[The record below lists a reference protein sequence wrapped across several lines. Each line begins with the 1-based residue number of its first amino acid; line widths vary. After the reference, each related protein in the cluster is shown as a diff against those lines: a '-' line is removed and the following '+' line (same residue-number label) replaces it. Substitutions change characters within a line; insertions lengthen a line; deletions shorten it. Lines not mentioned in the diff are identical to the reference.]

1 MPIRP
6 RPPVLRRSR
15 PAFTLIELLIVITM
29 IAILAGFAIPRIDFV
44 KARSDAAARLVRGQ
58 LQTAQRLAIQRQYN
72 ILVSFDVARNRI
84 RIVEDQ
90 NNNGAAESTERILWR
105 SLEEQ
110 ARFASPPSGISV
122 GGSAIAGSDLRTLD
136 GMPTITFRRDGSA
149 SGNAEIYISSPRSL
163 GKDFRGV
170 VVTESTGRAEWFR
183 YDGSTWKRVGI

>member
-1 MPIRP
+1 MPPSPCQPVPRRP
-6 RPPVLRRSR
+6 RS
-15 PAFTLIELLIVITM
+15 AFTLIELLIVVTM

-44 KARSDAAARLVRGQ
+44 KGRSDAAARLVRGQ

-72 ILVSFDVARNRI
+72 ILVSFDVARNRV
-84 RIVEDQ
+84 RIVEDA
-90 NNNGAAESTERILWR
+90 NNNGAAESTERTLWR

-110 ARFASPPSGISV
+110 ARFATPPSGIAV
-122 GGSAIAGSDLRTLD
+122 GGSAVAGPDIRTLD

-149 SGNAEIYISSPRSL
+149 SGDAEIYITSPRSL

-183 YDGSTWKRVGI
+183 YDGSSWKRVGI